1 MYKKESLERLKD
13 KVDLVE
19 LVSGYLQ
26 MQRTGGSYKA
36 CCPFHNEKTPSF
48 VIQKGEN
55 HYHCFGCGAH
65 GDAISFMMMHL
76 KMNFAEA
83 VEVLAERFQIVLEK
97 SDQLEE
103 RRGPSKAALKEA
115 LEKACSFFHFCLM
128 HTDEGHIAL
137 DYIYERGLVLDF
149 IQKFR
154 IGYAPSEGQLLQKFL
169 AQEGIK
175 EEVMEQA
182 GLLLN
187 TQSGRK
193 RDFFSDRITF
203 PIFDGMG
210 SVIGFSARKF
220 KETTY
225 GGKYINTSETPLF
238 KKSQILYGL
247 NYSRQ
252 RIAKERQAIIVEGQI
267 DALRLIYAGFDYTV
281 AGQGTAFGE
290 GHVKELLHL
299 GINHV
304 FLALDGDEAG
314 EAAAVKIGNLFQKKG
329 VEVAVAYLPAGIDP
343 DLLLRERG
351 PGAFQ
356 AALDASRDYLTFL
369 FEHHSKTLK
378 LDSPSQKSELVRTI
392 ADRIRE
398 WDQPVMVHESLRKLA
413 LIAKV
418 PENVLDIGT
427 LPETPLIKQVGRVNF
442 TGINPDRILETDLLR
457 WLLLVGQSDTRLL
470 EIVRSNLKPEHFRT
484 ESCRHLFSLYLEQPR
499 DLFSLAIDIEGEDGQ
514 ALLSEIMEKKIN
526 LQKAEE
532 GVLLTVRKILLREWM
547 AEREAIKMKIHQGDC
562 SDEEVLELA
571 KQFDL
576 LKKQPPELILPV

>member
-13 KVDLVE
+13 KIDLVE

-26 MQRTGGSYKA
+26 MQRAGGSYKA
-36 CCPFHNEKTPSF
+36 CCPFHHEKTPSF

-65 GDAISFMMMHL
+65 GDAIAFMMMHL
-76 KMNFAEA
+76 KMSFTEA
-83 VEVLAERFQIVLEK
+83 VEVLAERFQIILEK
-97 SDQLEE
+97 TDQIEE
-103 RRGPSKAALKEA
+103 RRGPSKAVLKEV
-115 LEKACSFFHFCLM
+115 LEKACGFYQFCLM
-128 HTDEGHIAL
+128 HTEEGHIAL
-137 DYIYERGLVLDF
+137 EYIYERGLVLDF

-154 IGYAPSEGQLLQKFL
+154 IGYAPNDPQLLQRFL
-169 AQEGIK
+169 RQEGVD
-175 EEVMEQA
+175 EEAMEQS
-182 GLLLN
+182 GLLLY
-187 TQSGRK
+187 TQNGKK

-203 PIFDGMG
+203 PILDGMG

-225 GGKYINTSETPLF
+225 GGKYINTPETLLF
-238 KKSQILYGL
+238 KKSQTLYGL
-247 NYSRQ
+247 SYSRQ
-252 RIAKERQAIIVEGQI
+252 RIAKERKAIIVEGQI

-314 EAAAVKIGNLFQKKG
+314 ETAAVKIGNLFQKKG
-329 VEVAVAYLPAGIDP
+329 VEVAIASLPKGMDP

-351 PGAFQ
+351 PNAFQ
-356 AALDASRDYLTFL
+356 ATLDTSRDYLTFL
-369 FEHHSKTLK
+369 FEHFAKTLK

-398 WDQPVMVHESLRKLA
+398 WEQPVMVHESLRKLA

-418 PENVLDIGT
+418 PENMLGVGV
-427 LPETPLIKQVGRVNF
+427 LPETPFIKQVGRVSF
-442 TGINPDRILETDLLR
+442 TRIDPDRILETDLLR
-457 WLLLVGQSDTRLL
+457 WLLFVGESDSRLL
-470 EIVRSNLKPEHFRT
+470 HIVRNNLKPDHFRT
-484 ESCRHLFSLYLEQPR
+484 ESCRRLFSLYLEQPR
-499 DLFSLAIDIEGEDGQ
+499 DLFSLAIDMDEAEGQ

-532 GVLLTVRKILLREWM
+532 GIILTVRKILLREWM
-547 AEREAIKMKIHQGDC
+547 AEREAIKMKIHRGDC

-576 LKKQPPELILPV
+576 LKKQPPEVILPV